1 VNCDDL
7 ARALAN
13 SPLAGWGC
21 ATDRGYLRLLTP
33 FRYPDGGLIE
43 LFVDDREGR
52 IVVTDF
58 GEAYRFLET
67 NGIDPERSAS
77 RKQLID
83 FATRLGA
90 AANIDGALEIPVS
103 NVVEVFPAALRLAQ
117 VITRVGDHVL
127 LAKGAFGNTFSD
139 TVEEYLRSSLPGA
152 EIRRGQT
159 VQGRAALHRVDIVV
173 RTNRGMGAVE
183 GLSSTTATGANAQ
196 TAYTIQK
203 FADIAALGPGAPTRF
218 AVLDNSGEV
227 WIESLRRQL
236 EQFAYVV
243 DWEHRDEVLQ
253 VLGGSETA

>member
-7 ARALAN
+7 AQALRE
-13 SPLAGWGC
+13 SPLEGWAC
-21 ATDRGYLRLLTP
+21 AFERGHLRLLTP

-43 LFVDDREGR
+43 LYVDDREGSL
-52 IVVTDF
+52 VVTDF

-83 FATRLGA
+83 LATRLGA
-90 AANIDGALEIPVS
+90 AANVEGALEITVASP
-103 NVVEVFPAALRLAQ
+103 VEVFPAAMRLAQ

-127 LAKGAFGNTFSD
+127 FAKGAVGNTFSD
-139 TVEEYLRSSLPGA
+139 TLEDFLRSALPSA
-152 EIRRGQT
+152 EVRRGQV
-159 VQGRAALHRVDIVV
+159 VQGRAAVHRVDIVV
-173 RTNRGMGAVE
+173 RSARGIGAIE
-183 GLSSTTATGANAQ
+183 GLSAITTTGANAQ

-203 FADIAALGPGAPTRF
+203 FADIAALGSAAPDRF

-227 WIESLRRQL
+227 WADSLRRQL

-243 DWEHRDEVLQ
+243 DWEHRDELVQ
-253 VLGGSETA
+253 ALGRSSIG